1 MKNKSFDPA
10 EDSEACFKLISELYN
25 APDIIF
31 PAQTREKL
39 LEAARL
45 IEEDQDID
53 QALALSYQALKKFS
67 AKERLT
73 IPELKALTDFVQSA
87 FYKHQGKELWNF
99 YTVYGAM
106 TGPFI
111 F

>member
-1 MKNKSFDPA
+1 MKNKSFNLT
-10 EDSEACFKLISELYN
+10 EESEECFKLISELYN
-25 APDIIF
+25 APNIIF
-31 PAQTREKL
+31 LAHTKEKL

-53 QALALSYQALKKFS
+53 QALTLSYQALKKFS

-87 FYKHQGKELWNF
+87 FYKHQGKELRNF
-99 YTVYGAM
+99 YTAYGAM
-106 TGPFI
+106 AGPFI